1 MLKKRLFWFEK
12 AAEQEHP
19 GATYKLGALYLD
31 GVGVERDPTK
41 GIAYI
46 IQAANLGASDA
57 YFLAG
62 VTYFQG
68 NYGYPVDKAKAIEY
82 WTKGSEAGEGGCT
95 KNLGIVYKT
104 GDGAERDPAK
114 ALAYFEKAAEQ
125 GNIDA
130 LEQLGLCLCR
140 WGYFRHT
147 RRRKGLRIF
156 RTCL

>member
-1 MLKKRLFWFEK
+1 MGHWGAQFYTGINYLTGDGVEKDAKKAAFWFEK

-19 GATYKLGALYLD
+19 DATYKLGALYLD

-82 WTKGSEAGEGGCT
+82 WTRVVKQ
-95 KNLGIVYKT
+95 
-104 GDGAERDPAK
+104 AK
-114 ALAYFEKAAEQ
+114 AAAQ
-125 GNIDA
+125 
-130 LEQLGLCLCR
+130 
-140 WGYFRHT
+140 
-147 RRRKGLRIF
+147 RI
-156 RTCL
+156 